1 MTSRVIRHVI
11 PRIQRVVM
19 GSGFMW
25 PALEAS
31 SMEESGVMMI
41 PEVCISV
48 KRDLLYRQ
56 SDLLRSKRGLQLPG
70 ANDMHS
76 RAAVGFE

>member
-41 PEVCISV
+41 PEVAQVSKETYYHTDKV
-48 KRDLLYRQ
+48 TAKEQKRPTITGR
-56 SDLLRSKRGLQLPG
+56 KRHAQPG
-70 ANDMHS
+70 
-76 RAAVGFE
+76 RRWV